1 MDGSKERRPDSEAK
15 VSWLLI
21 LTLQKG
27 KIYQVRQGFSKND
40 KRLRKVLKVSWIS
53 GPRRVLGW
61 KASTTRKPICRYI
74 TNDNSWLHI
83 VKVNSWKT

>member
-1 MDGSKERRPDSEAK
+1 MTRGEVVLLVVADRTDRSTMDGGIGLDDGSKERRSDSEAK

-40 KRLRKVLKVSWIS
+40 KRLRKVLKVSWT
-53 GPRRVLGW
+53 PWLRRVRG
-61 KASTTRKPICRYI
+61 
-74 TNDNSWLHI
+74 
-83 VKVNSWKT
+83 